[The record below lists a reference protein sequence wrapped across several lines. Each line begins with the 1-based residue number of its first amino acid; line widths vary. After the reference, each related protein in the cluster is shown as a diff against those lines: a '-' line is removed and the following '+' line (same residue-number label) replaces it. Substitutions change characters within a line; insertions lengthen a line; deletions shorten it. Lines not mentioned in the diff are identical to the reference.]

1 MCYNSAHPLIRVGV
15 VELGGVASHRR
26 RVAQLGEVVVQ
37 VQSLPCAY
45 YSKNINYVLIFG
57 CV

>member
-1 MCYNSAHPLIRVGV
+1 MSYNSTHPLIRVGV
-15 VELGGVASHRR
+15 VEPGGAASHRC